1 MIQFIAHGRPS
12 PAGSKRHVGNGIV
25 VDSSGEKGKA
35 WRAVV
40 QDAAREVFSGDLLRG
55 PLRVQFVFYK
65 PRPKCHFG
73 SGSKSATLKATAPEY
88 PTGRP
93 DCLKLARAVEDA
105 LTGVLWADDSQ
116 IVDEVLSKRYGEP
129 ARCAVLI
136 HMLSD
141 IATEAQ

>member
-12 PAGSKRHVGNGIV
+12 PAGSKRHVGNGIL

-35 WRAVV
+35 WRAVI
-40 QDAAREVFSGDLLRG
+40 QDAARSKFTGDLLRG
-55 PLRVQFVFYK
+55 PLRVRFVFYQ

-73 SGSKSATLKATAPEY
+73 TGKNRLKLKDGAPEH

-105 LTGVLWADDSQ
+105 LTGVVWADDSQ
-116 IVDEVLSKRYGEP
+116 IVEEQLLKMYGEP
-129 ARCAVLI
+129 ARCSVLI
-136 HMLSD
+136 SELS
-141 IATEAQ
+141 EGK

>member
-12 PAGSKRHVGNGIV
+12 PAGSKRHVGNGIL

-40 QDAAREVFSGDLLRG
+40 QDAARAEFSGDLLRG
-55 PLRVQFVFYK
+55 PLRVEFLFYQ

-73 SGSKSATLKATAPEY
+73 SGSKATTLKPAAPGF

-93 DCLKLARAVEDA
+93 DCLKLSRAVEDA
-105 LTGVLWADDSQ
+105 LTGVVWADDAQ
-116 IVDEVLSKRYGEP
+116 IVDEKIFKRYGEP
-129 ARCAVLI
+129 ARCEI
-136 HMLSD
+136 R
-141 IATEAQ
+141 IEEIE